1 MVSSKLLQNCLNIR
15 LKLYFVVNKKY
26 HLIKYIYIYIYYLFN
41 NQYQLLTQVE
51 TVNKQPSRISIIHQK
66 KKKKTSR
73 IQI

>member
-26 HLIKYIYIYIYYLFN
+26 HLIKYIYIYYLFN

-66 KKKKTSR
+66 KKKKNKSNTNLR
-73 IQI
+73 